1 MIISY
6 VYAILSALFEA
17 LRNVSGKMGLKD
29 MDEYLVTWAFGFFAL
44 PFLLFPYFFI
54 SIPSLGN
61 QYWLALISDGIL
73 NVTATILQLKSM
85 KHSDLS
91 LVIPLT
97 SFTPLF
103 LLIMAPL
110 ILGQYP
116 TFLGVIGVI
125 FIVIGSYILNT
136 KRKLITA
143 QRRTSDYLDP
153 FKAMVKEKG
162 PKLMLIAAFLLSITS
177 SIDKIGV
184 SNSSP
189 LFWAASV
196 HLFTSVTLSPVLIH
210 EFRNHT
216 KLTGMDI
223 KLLFAVG
230 AFSALS
236 LVAQYI
242 AITTLLVPYVI
253 AIKRTSALMS
263 VLFGYLIFKEKGIK
277 GRLAGSVIMVLGVVF
292 IALS

>member
-1 MIISY
+1 MIFSY
-6 VYAILSALFEA
+6 IYAILSALFEA

-44 PFLLFPYFFI
+44 PFLVFPYLFI

-61 QYWLALISDGIL
+61 QYWIALISDGIL
-73 NVTATILQLKSM
+73 NVIATILQLKAM

-116 TFLGVIGVI
+116 TFLGIIGVI
-125 FIVIGSYILNT
+125 LIVIGSYILNI
-136 KRKLITA
+136 KRRILTT
-143 QRRTSDYLDP
+143 QRKNSDYLDP

-177 SIDKIGV
+177 SIDKIGI

-189 LFWAASV
+189 LFWAVSV
-196 HLFTSVTLSPVLIH
+196 HVFTSVTLAPVLIH
-210 EFRNHT
+210 EFHNHT

-230 AFSALS
+230 IFSALS
-236 LVAQYI
+236 LVTQYI
-242 AITTLLVPYVI
+242 AITALLVPYVI
-253 AIKRTSALMS
+253 AIKRTSAIIS

-277 GRLAGSVIMVLGVVF
+277 GRLAGSVVMVIGVIF
-292 IALS
+292 IVLS

>member
-1 MIISY
+1 MIFSY
-6 VYAILSALFEA
+6 IYAILSALFEA

-44 PFLLFPYFFI
+44 PFLVFPYIFI

-61 QYWLALISDGIL
+61 QYWIALISDGIL
-73 NVTATILQLKSM
+73 NVIATILQLKAM

-116 TFLGVIGVI
+116 TFLGIIGVI
-125 FIVIGSYILNT
+125 LIVKGSYILNI
-136 KRKLITA
+136 KRRILTT
-143 QRRTSDYLDP
+143 QRKNSDYLDP

-177 SIDKIGV
+177 SIDKIGI

-189 LFWAASV
+189 LFWAVSV
-196 HLFTSVTLSPVLIH
+196 HVFTSVTLAPVLIH
-210 EFRNHT
+210 EFHNHT

-230 AFSALS
+230 IFSALS
-236 LVAQYI
+236 LVTQYI
-242 AITTLLVPYVI
+242 AITALLVPYVI
-253 AIKRTSALMS
+253 AIKRTSAIIS

-277 GRLAGSVIMVLGVVF
+277 GRLAGSVVMVIGVIF
-292 IALS
+292 IVLS